1 MNNETKYKYIN
12 NLPKEYHRVIWD
24 IMIKAESNKF
34 VNECE
39 KLTKKDCKLIMKYL
53 YKITTENK
61 RLINIL
67 NEIKNM
73 CKEEYYERNTTDI
86 DSIGLSNNIWVMIYM
101 KIKELIGD
109 SDE

>member
-1 MNNETKYKYIN
+1 MIRDLDYVLDYMTKYVKDKYKHDSEPMLN
-12 NLPKEYHRVIWD
+12 YKD
-24 IMIKAESNKF
+24 IEIVLKHIYELEEE
-34 VNECE
+34 NE
-39 KLTKKDCKLIMKYL
+39 
-53 YKITTENK
+53 

-101 KIKELIGD
+101 KIKELKGED
-109 SDE
+109 NE